1 MFKKLENPAIGILI
15 FRLEVLLYLMF
26 WGYNSDYSSLN
37 IWWFAYEEYWKFNL
51 NMFILLL
58 KIYGA
63 AISHWNEC
71 SIHALSSNLGKL
83 K

>member
-63 AISHWNEC
+63 AISRWNEC